1 MWTYPEDC
9 ANKRE
14 THSWLLPQMHHMTL
28 SATYV
33 FSSTNETQQT
43 EFKAPS
49 FAIAGL
55 CDNGT
60 CMWPSTLE
68 EEEKAHPEMY
78 HHCPDRLNTAKMYLF
93 SCYYTCNI
101 SDQWYY
107 GFYNFSSYCR
117 MYENPEEIGRCC
129 KGECTKNTTCDY
141 SWKLTT

>member
-33 FSSTNETQQT
+33 FSSTNETQQKGYPTSCENSTGGFLQNGTPCVT

-78 HHCPDRLNTAKMYLF
+78 HHCPDRLNTA
-93 SCYYTCNI
+93 
-101 SDQWYY
+101 
-107 GFYNFSSYCR
+107 